1 MNIFFPVVVNLYVF
15 LFSPITYALNAG
27 VTLTHSSDYANYCV
41 TKREYDEQGVAI
53 CHRKFT
59 DNS

>member
-1 MNIFFPVVVNLYVF
+1 MNVINLCSWFF
-15 LFSPITYALNAG
+15 FSPITYALNAG
-27 VTLTHSSDYANYCV
+27 VTLTHSSDYTSYCV
-41 TKREYDEQGVAI
+41 TKREYDEHGVAI